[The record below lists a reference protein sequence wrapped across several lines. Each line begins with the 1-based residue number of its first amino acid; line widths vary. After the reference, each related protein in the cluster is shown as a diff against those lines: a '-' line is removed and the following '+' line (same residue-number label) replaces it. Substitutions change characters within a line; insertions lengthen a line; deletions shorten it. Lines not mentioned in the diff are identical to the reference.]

1 MTNRGGLE
9 MGGRWEYSLL
19 LLACLA
25 VTLPLEFRG
34 EGVYRHPAALA
45 KAVLPVVLLFTA
57 WDLVAIARQHWDFNP
72 LFVTGVELP
81 GGLPVE
87 ELTFFLVVPV
97 CAVLTYEAVL
107 ALRTGEVRLDP
118 AVGRG

>member
-1 MTNRGGLE
+1 
-9 MGGRWEYSLL
+9 MGGRWEYVFL

-34 EGVYRHPAALA
+34 EGVYRRPAALA

-57 WDLVAIARQHWDFNP
+57 WDLVAIARRHWDFNP

-81 GGLPVE
+81 GSLPVE
-87 ELTFFLVVPV
+87 ELMFFFVVPV
-97 CAVLTYEAVL
+97 CTVLTYEAVR
-107 ALRTGEVRLDP
+107 ALRLGGVRLDP
-118 AVGRG
+118 VATAGRG